1 MEADAAV
8 AHRRLGRK
16 IAQMTRAGDRAPRRI
31 ATALVIAGLAAA
43 TAVRADPVDDHV
55 ARGRRLYDQGDF
67 GHARDELL
75 AAYQLEPRPELL
87 FALGPVELNLGRFA
101 QAIDYYQRFIATSP
115 AADQIALAQQAIGA
129 ARARLAEN
137 SAAPP
142 RPPPRPP
149 APPRPP
155 PQPRWDDADSG
166 LAVLGGAIMAL
177 GGGLVVYGHHR
188 AGDHSGRLSQ
198 YNDRLSTA
206 SLDEWGG
213 AGCMVVGAAVLGS
226 GLVRWRL
233 HLVDAEVQ
241 PLAAPRAAGVTWVQ
255 RW

>member
-1 MEADAAV
+1 
-8 AHRRLGRK
+8 
-16 IAQMTRAGDRAPRRI
+16 MTRADGRAPRRI
-31 ATALVIAGLAAA
+31 ATALVIAGLAVA
-43 TAVRADPVDDHV
+43 TAGRADPVDEHV

-67 GHARDELL
+67 LHARDELV

-87 FALGPVELNLGRFA
+87 FALGQVELQLGRFA
-101 QAIDYYQRFIATSP
+101 QAIDDYQRFIATGP

-129 ARARLAEN
+129 ARARLAEKP
-137 SAAPP
+137 AAPP
-142 RPPPRPP
+142 GRVPPP

-155 PQPRWDDADSG
+155 PQPRWDDADTG
-166 LAVLGGAIMAL
+166 LVALGGAIMLA
-177 GGGLVVYGHHR
+177 GGGLMIYGQHR

-198 YNDRLSTA
+198 YNDRLSSATLA
-206 SLDEWGG
+206 EWSG
-213 AGCMVVGAAVLGS
+213 AGCLAAGAVVLGG
-226 GLVRWRL
+226 GLLRWRL